1 MSLDFEHSAKG
12 IGTTGRIVTTRTT
25 IKVLVVN
32 GTPMPAGVVRSMI
45 GAVSGEAEE
54 RAGLERLAKA
64 LADGGYETELIDSC
78 DMKPG
83 RPGGDQAELLLEA
96 IGEGVCL
103 ADREGVVLWSNGFY
117 SAIDGASLDEIGV
130 CLREARGLF
139 DQYFEARTAARAAG
153 HGEAGVEPPVNRFE
167 IEAPDSD
174 TIYELEI
181 TSADTAS
188 DAPSSGEH
196 VGVHRMAV
204 VVRDITASRRAMRK
218 LDAIDRAGVELVRL
232 DAEAIQNQNTYQR
245 IKLMEEKIVKL
256 MHDVLNYDHFAIF
269 LIDQSRQK
277 LELVISAGLPHEIH
291 DLDLSPEQEGSGI
304 SGYVAA
310 TGKTYVCRDAASDE
324 RFIPGLAGAKSSC
337 TVPLW
342 MNDKVIGIM
351 DVESQ
356 SSGEFADS
364 ERQFLEI
371 FARYIAI
378 ALHMLDLLVVERSAT
393 NLSVSG
399 RVGGELEEPLADIMN
414 EIDAL
419 SDTMIDPEKAGHLSR
434 IREDVVAIRNRIAN
448 VAAGPQTLLGVDRA
462 LSDKMVDPILKGK
475 RALVADDEQ
484 KICKVI
490 GAVLRARG
498 CEADVVMDGEAAI
511 EALTLAHESGESKY
525 DIVISDIRM
534 PNRNGY
540 EVFSAAK
547 QLDADIPVILM
558 TGFGYDPHH
567 SIVRASQEGMSGVL
581 FKPFDIEQL
590 IETMHEAM
598 AIGEE

>member
-1 MSLDFEHSAKG
+1 MAID
-12 IGTTGRIVTTRTT
+12 
-25 IKVLVVN
+25 
-32 GTPMPAGVVRSMI
+32 
-45 GAVSGEAEE
+45 
-54 RAGLERLAKA
+54 RLAKT
-64 LADGGYETELIDSC
+64 LADAGYDAAVMDAS
-78 DMKPG
+78 DAKPV

-103 ADREGVVLWSNGFY
+103 ADRDGSVLWSNKFFSG
-117 SAIDGASLDEIGV
+117 IDEASRGEITV
-130 CLREARGLF
+130 CLREARQTF
-139 DQYFEARTAARAAG
+139 DAHLCRNAPRGVASAALDT
-153 HGEAGVEPPVNRFE
+153 GVCRFE
-167 IEAPDSD
+167 IEADESES
-174 TIYELEI
+174 IYQVEI

-188 DAPSSGEH
+188 PVPGTDAPA
-196 VGVHRMAV
+196 GVHRMAV
-204 VVRDITASRRAMRK
+204 VVQDITASRRSMRK

-232 DAEAIQNQNTYQR
+232 DAESVRNRNTYQR
-245 IKLMEEKIVKL
+245 LELMEEKIVQL

-269 LIDQSRQK
+269 LIEQSRQK

-291 DLDLSPEQEGSGI
+291 DLDLSPETEGSGI

-337 TVPLW
+337 TVPLT
-342 MNDKVIGIM
+342 MHDKVIGIM
-351 DVESQ
+351 DVESKTP
-356 SSGEFADS
+356 GEFGDS

-399 RVGGELEEPLADIMN
+399 RVGGELEEPLADIIL
-414 EIDAL
+414 ELDAL
-419 SDTMIDPEKAGHLSR
+419 GETMVDKTKSGHLSR
-434 IREDVVAIRNRIAN
+434 IREDVDAIRSRIAN

-462 LSDKMVDPILKGK
+462 LSDRSEDPVLKGK
-475 RALVADDEQ
+475 RALVADDEH

-490 GAVLRARG
+490 GAVLRSRG
-498 CEADVVMDGEAAI
+498 CVADVVMDGQAAI
-511 EALTLAHESGESKY
+511 EALTRASAGDEPRY

-534 PNRNGY
+534 PHRNGY

-547 QLDADIPVILM
+547 QLDPDIPVILM

-590 IETMHEAM
+590 IVAMHDALTQD
-598 AIGEE
+598 